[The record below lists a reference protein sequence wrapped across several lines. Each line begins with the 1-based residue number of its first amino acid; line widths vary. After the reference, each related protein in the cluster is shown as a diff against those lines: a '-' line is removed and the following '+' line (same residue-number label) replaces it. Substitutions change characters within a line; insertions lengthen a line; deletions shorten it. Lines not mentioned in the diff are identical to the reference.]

1 MAGDVSNVNPDM
13 PYDLRQTYAMYIL
26 TPILVKIEE
35 ARMGNNF
42 REWYNLLTMS
52 LHTNIYQKL
61 DDEQRKE
68 YDDLNTSILKR
79 LNGEL
84 RNCFCGTEK
93 SPQSVY
99 NVQSLLKEL
108 EVWLRDKMQKSGL
121 FGNTLYSNMD
131 DEGL

>member
-84 RNCFCGTEK
+84 RN
-93 SPQSVY
+93 
-99 NVQSLLKEL
+99 
-108 EVWLRDKMQKSGL
+108 
-121 FGNTLYSNMD
+121 
-131 DEGL
+131 